1 MLNISRHLLTP
12 CWQGRTG
19 WLSGS
24 RTPVSVSAVLPGDC
38 GADWEL
44 WLTALPSITREDWT
58 AYREPGKRS
67 KFKIRI
73 TVSTERVSLLHY
85 HEIKKS
91 EVKQSQEPS
100 ARAENRRLPGAL
112 VTWKTQNVHNIN
124 LYYVEGHI
132 VNPWGFVGYM
142 ALAAPPQG
150 RRLSVKAATEGS
162 KHTDRTGSQYSF
174 THGCFEFH
182 IIFMGHKVLSFF
194 RFVLNH
200 LKM

>member
-1 MLNISRHLLTP
+1 MVVWVQNGCQCI
-12 CWQGRTG
+12 
-19 WLSGS
+19 SGS
-24 RTPVSVSAVLPGDC
+24 PWWLWGRPGAMAHCPARHHERGLDRISW
-38 GADWEL
+38 AW
-44 WLTALPSITREDWT
+44 
-58 AYREPGKRS
+58 K
-67 KFKIRI
+67 KIKI
-73 TVSTERVSLLHY
+73 QNQNQTKRVSLLHY
-85 HEIKKS
+85 HKIKKS
-91 EVKQSQEPS
+91 EVKQSQEAC

-132 VNPWGFVGYM
+132 VNTWGFVGYT
-142 ALAAPPQG
+142 ALGARPQG
-150 RRLSVKAATEGS
+150 RRLSVKAATAC
-162 KHTDRTGSQYSF
+162 KHTGRTGSQYNF